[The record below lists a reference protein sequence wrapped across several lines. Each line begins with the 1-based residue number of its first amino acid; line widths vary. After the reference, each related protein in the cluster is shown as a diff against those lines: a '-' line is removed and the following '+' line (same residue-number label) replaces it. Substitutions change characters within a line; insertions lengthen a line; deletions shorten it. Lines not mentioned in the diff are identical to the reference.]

1 MEQREHF
8 LGKPRELF
16 DGSFFFFSFLFI
28 LETHNVKIGVLL

>member
-16 DGSFFFFSFLFI
+16 YGFFFPLI
-28 LETHNVKIGVLL
+28 LQTHNVKIGFLLKMC